1 MNPVELR
8 AIIVDDEAAPREHL
22 QELLAVHPNVHVI
35 GEANSVATAA
45 VLSADLHPNLIFL
58 DIELPDGDGF
68 SLLPKLDPLPAII
81 FVTAF
86 DAYAVRAFEIN
97 AVDYLLKPVRPDRLA
112 DALQR
117 IIRQPQP
124 THSEKLLEDDRI
136 FLRSDSNLRV
146 VFVTDISGVEAQ
158 ENYSR
163 VHLMDGTATLIRRGM
178 SEWEKVLPP
187 QYFLRTH
194 RSLIVNLQAIKKV
207 VMEARDE
214 ISVSVAGF
222 SEPMRLGRRAA
233 IRLRRAMRQ
242 PNLL

>member
-1 MNPVELR
+1 MELR
-8 AIIVDDEAAPREHL
+8 AIIVDDEAPSRELL
-22 QELLAVHPNVHVI
+22 QELLGPHPNVQVI

-45 VLSADLHPNLIFL
+45 ALCTDLRPNLIFL
-58 DIELPDGDGF
+58 DVQMPDGDGF
-68 SLLPKLDPLPAII
+68 SLLSKLDPLPAII

-163 VHLMDGTATLIRRGM
+163 VHLVDGTATLIRRGM

-187 QYFLRTH
+187 QHFLRTH

-214 ISVSVAGF
+214 ISVLLAGF
-222 SEPMRLGRRAA
+222 PEPVRLGRRAA
-233 IRLRRAMRQ
+233 MRLRRAMRQ